1 MTALRRFFGLDLRD
15 RLNAVEVRTNELEV
29 TVRAMVE
36 RF

>member
-15 RLNAVEVRTNELEV
+15 RLNAVEARTNELEV
-29 TVRAMVE
+29 TIKAMVG